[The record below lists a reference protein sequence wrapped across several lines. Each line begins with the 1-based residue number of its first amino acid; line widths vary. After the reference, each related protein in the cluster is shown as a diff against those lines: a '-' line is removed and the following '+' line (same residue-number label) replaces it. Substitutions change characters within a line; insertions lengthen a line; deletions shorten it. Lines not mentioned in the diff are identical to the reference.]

1 MEGGPLEAERMD
13 ELQYKEVELCKTS
26 YRTDDEEHL
35 GIYVGEVNSN
45 SIAAKD
51 GWIRE
56 GV

>member
-13 ELQYKEVELCKTS
+13 ELSYEEVELCENS
-26 YRTDDEEHL
+26 YRTDDYEDL
-35 GIYVGEVNSN
+35 GIYVGEVNSKD
-45 SIAAKD
+45 IAAKD